1 MTGYEY
7 DAHMKKI
14 NGLCECCMEQQATD
28 VDHCHDTNIIRGF
41 LCSECNTGIGKLGDN
56 EEGVERAL
64 NYLKIGGANY
74 E

>member
-1 MTGYEY
+1 
-7 DAHMKKI
+7 
-14 NGLCECCMEQQATD
+14 MEQQATD

-64 NYLKIGGANY
+64 NYLKKGGANY